1 MPLGHVSLVGAGP
14 GDPELWTIRAAQRV
28 RSADLVLYDALVDA
42 RALRGLTDA
51 PCFCVGKRAG
61 RHSVRQETI
70 HRLMI
75 GAARRGKRVVRLKG
89 GDPFLFGRGGE
100 EAIALRLAGIPF
112 DVVPGVSSAIAAP
125 ASAGIP
131 VTHRTLAS
139 AVLTVSGHERSVFEG
154 AVGSLKPNGVTLV
167 VLMALAA
174 RERIAA
180 TLRTRGWRVDT
191 PAAIVCGA
199 TTPDAYTWTGTLGDL
214 ASADVP
220 AGPPGVIV
228 IGEVVRLR
236 EAIGVDA
243 TRLQRDAEERYE
255 RG

>member
-1 MPLGHVSLVGAGP
+1 MPVGHVSLVGAGP
-14 GDPELWTIRAAQRV
+14 GDPELWTLRAVQRV

-42 RALRGLTDA
+42 RALRELTAA
-51 PCFCVGKRAG
+51 PCFCVGKRGG
-61 RHSVRQETI
+61 RPSVRQETI

-89 GDPFLFGRGGE
+89 GDPFVFGRGGE
-100 EAIALRLAGIPF
+100 EALALRIAGIPF

-131 VTHRTLAS
+131 VTHRSLAS
-139 AVLTVSGHERSVFEG
+139 ALLTVSGHERSAFED
-154 AVGSLKPNGVTLV
+154 AVGALRPNAVTLV
-167 VLMALAA
+167 VLMGVST
-174 RERIAA
+174 RDQIAA
-180 TLRTRGWRVDT
+180 ALRARGWRFDT

-199 TTPDAYTWTGTLGDL
+199 TTPDAYTWTGTLAQL
-214 ASADVP
+214 AGAEVP
-220 AGPPGVIV
+220 SGPPGVIV

-236 EAIGVDA
+236 EAIAAERFRVEPG
-243 TRLQRDAEERYE
+243 AEEIYE

>member
-1 MPLGHVSLVGAGP
+1 VGAGP
-14 GDPELWTIRAAQRV
+14 GDPELWTIRAVQRV
-28 RSADLVLYDALVDA
+28 RSAGLVLYDALVDA
-42 RALRGLTDA
+42 RALRELTDA

-61 RHSVRQETI
+61 RPSVRQETI

-75 GAARRGKRVVRLKG
+75 RAARRGTRVVRLKG

-100 EAIALRLAGIPF
+100 EALALRMAGIPF

-131 VTHRTLAS
+131 VTHRSVAS
-139 AVLTVSGHERSVFEG
+139 AVLTVSGHEHSAFED
-154 AVGSLKPNGVTLV
+154 AVAALKPNGVTLV
-167 VLMALAA
+167 VLMGLAA

-180 TLRTRGWRVDT
+180 TLRTRGWRFDT

-199 TTPDAYTWTGTLGDL
+199 TTPDSYTWTGML
-214 ASADVP
+214 AEVGNAAVP
-220 AGPPGVIV
+220 EGPPGVMV

-236 EAIGVDA
+236 EAIAVEGV
-243 TRLQRDAEERYE
+243 RLQPEAEEIYG